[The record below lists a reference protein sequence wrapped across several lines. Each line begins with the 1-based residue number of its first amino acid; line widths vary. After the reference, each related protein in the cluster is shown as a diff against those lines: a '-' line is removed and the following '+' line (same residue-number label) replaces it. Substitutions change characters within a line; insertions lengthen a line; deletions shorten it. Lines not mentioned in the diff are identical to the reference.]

1 MAAVHEFKP
10 KILGFLCN
18 WCSYAGADLCGVSR
32 YQFPASIRVIRLM
45 CSGRVDL
52 EFVLRA
58 FANGIDGVFVG
69 GCWLGECHYVTEG
82 NYDALSMM
90 HLGKKLL
97 EYTGLNPD
105 RLRLEGISA
114 SQGLRYAEV
123 VTDFTARLKELGP
136 LGTGEGV
143 DQNAL
148 KLKLEAIRKLLP
160 YIKLVEREKLRVRF
174 ESKAEYEEFFA
185 SDELIS
191 LFNELIVDKLASSQL
206 LQRQA
211 LCTGEIANG
220 PGTSASEVSSRS
232 HPGSRRRG
240 GRDLPKGRQVE
251 AQALAEVCGLLA
263 DRPRRRDLLIEFLH
277 LLQDSYGCLHAR
289 HLAALAQELGLA
301 LVEVYE
307 VASFYAHFDI
317 VLDGEPAPPLLTVRV
332 CDSLGCEMFGAQQ
345 LLRDL
350 PARLG
355 PGVRVVR
362 APCMGGCHNAPVA
375 AVGRALHEHAT
386 LDSIAAAVAKGDV
399 HPHLPQ
405 YRAFDSYRADGGY
418 RLLEACRTGT
428 KPLDAVLKA
437 LEDAQLRGLG
447 GAGFPTGRKWR
458 LVRAQPKPR
467 LMAVNA
473 DEGEPGTFKDRTY
486 LETDPHR
493 FLEGMLIA
501 AEAIEADEIYIYLRD
516 EYPQIRELL
525 LVEIAKLDAAGLVC
539 RGRIHL
545 RRGAGAYICG
555 EESAMLESIEGKR
568 GLPRHKPPYPAEVGL
583 FGRPTLINNVETLYW
598 VRDIVERGPDWFAG
612 QGRRGRKGPRSFSVS
627 GRVKEPG
634 VKLAPAGITARELID
649 EHCGGMLEGHVF
661 KAYLPGGASG
671 GILPAAMADLPLDF
685 GTLQPHGCLIGS
697 AAVIVLSDKD
707 DMKEV
712 VLNLLRFFADESC
725 GQCTPCHVGTE
736 KAVELLQAPQWD
748 GPLLDELGLVMTASI
763 CGLGQAAMNPV
774 RMVLEHFPEEVS

>member
-1 MAAVHEFKP
+1 
-10 KILGFLCN
+10 
-18 WCSYAGADLCGVSR
+18 
-32 YQFPASIRVIRLM
+32 M

-58 FANGIDGVFVG
+58 LANGNDGVFIG
-69 GCWLGECHYVTEG
+69 GCWLGDCHYVTEG
-82 NYDALSMM
+82 NYDALSVM

-97 EYTGLNPD
+97 QYIGVNPD
-105 RLRLEGISA
+105 RLRLEWVSA
-114 SQGLRYAEV
+114 SEGLRYAEI
-123 VTDFTARLKELGP
+123 VTDFTGRLKELGP
-136 LGTGEGV
+136 LGTDEGS

-148 KLKLEAIRKLLP
+148 KLKLEAVRKLLP

-174 ESKAEYEEFFA
+174 KSKAEYEEFFA
-185 SDELIS
+185 SDELNS
-191 LFNELIVDKLASSQL
+191 LFNELIVDKVAMVLRQ
-206 LQRQA
+206 QQA
-211 LCTGEIANG
+211 LSTGEIADSLG
-220 PGTSASEVSSRS
+220 MSASEVSSRI
-232 HPGSRRRG
+232 
-240 GRDLPKGRQVE
+240 E
-251 AQALAEVCGLLA
+251 AQALAEVRGLLA

-332 CDSLGCEMFGAQQ
+332 CDSLGCEMSGAQQ

-375 AVGRALHEHAT
+375 AVGRARHEHAT
-386 LDSIAAAVAKGDV
+386 LEGIAAAVAKGDV

-405 YRAFDSYRADGGY
+405 YRAFDAYRADGGY
-418 RLLEACRTGT
+418 RLLEACRAGT
-428 KPLDAVLKA
+428 KPIDAVLKA

-458 LVRAQPKPR
+458 LVRAEPKPR
-467 LMAVNA
+467 LMVVNA

-501 AEAIEADEIYIYLRD
+501 AEAVEADEIYIYLRD

-525 LVEIAKLDAAGLVC
+525 LAEIAKLDAAGLVA
-539 RGRIHL
+539 RGSIHL
-545 RRGAGAYICG
+545 RRGAGAYVCG

-568 GLPRHKPPYPAEVGL
+568 GQPRHKPPFPAEVGL

-598 VRDIVERGPDWFAG
+598 VRDIVERGPDWFVG

-634 VKLAPAGITARELID
+634 LKLAPAGITARELID

-661 KAYLPGGASG
+661 KAYLPGGAAG
-671 GILPAAMADLPLDF
+671 GILPATMADLPLDF
-685 GTLQPHGCLIGS
+685 GTLEPHGCLIGS

-712 VLNLLRFFADESC
+712 ALNLLRFFADESC
-725 GQCTPCHVGTE
+725 GQCTPCRVGTE
-736 KAVELLQAPQWD
+736 KAVELLQAPRWD
-748 GPLLDELGLVMTASI
+748 GPLLEELAGVMSDASI
-763 CGLGQAAMNPV
+763 CGLGKAAMNSV
-774 RMVLEHFPEEVS
+774 RKVLEHFPEEVS